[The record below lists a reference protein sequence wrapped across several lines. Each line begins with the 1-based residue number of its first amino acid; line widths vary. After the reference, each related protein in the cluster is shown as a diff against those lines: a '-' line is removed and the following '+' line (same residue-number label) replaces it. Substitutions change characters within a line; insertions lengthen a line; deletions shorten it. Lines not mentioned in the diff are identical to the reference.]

1 MLKKYIINILLVF
14 LLSFGAVQIS
24 FAAPEDTATQDVT
37 EFVDDGTPAPHAK
50 AAILVDMKSD
60 KVLFAKNENERMYP
74 ASTTKILTSI
84 IALENLALDEIV
96 VAQPEAIT
104 PITNNHSHMG
114 IIIGEELT
122 VEQLL
127 YGTLVYS
134 ANDAANVLAVRI
146 AGSIEAFAQMMNT
159 KATELGAVNSHF
171 VNPHG
176 YHNDNHYTTASDLTK
191 ITKYAMQ
198 NEKFREIVKT
208 DMYTMGATNKYK
220 EIRYLSNTNHL
231 VSRRRYYQYF
241 YDKAIGIKT
250 GFTDEAGSCLVS
262 AAVDGDTELLSVVM
276 NCQNTTMVSNGA
288 YSFVDSKNL
297 LQYGFDNFKYIT
309 VAANGDILSDSAVYE
324 ARDNVRVVLTVDNP
338 ISGLLPSDININD
351 VVKTPVL
358 NEKIAAPISKG
369 DVLGTIECSYQGEVI
384 GTANLIA
391 TNDVKKDY
399 IIAIIHLFIKIITNP
414 IFIILL
420 LIFVWLIVSSNI
432 RRAKKRKQRRS
443 QLNHFN
449 PDVYQPREREYQR
462 HRRH

>member
-1 MLKKYIINILLVF
+1 MFKKYIISTLLVF
-14 LLSFGAVQIS
+14 ILSVSVTQIS
-24 FAAPEDTATQDVT
+24 LATPEETAAQTET

-50 AAILVDMKSD
+50 AALLIDMKSD

-84 IALENLALDEIV
+84 IALENLALDEV
-96 VAQPEAIT
+96 VTAQTEAIS
-104 PITNNHSHMG
+104 PITNKHSHMG
-114 IIIGEELT
+114 ILIGEELT

-146 AGSIEAFAQMMNT
+146 AGSLDAFAQMMNA
-159 KATELGAVNSHF
+159 KAAELGMQNSNF

-176 YHNDNHYTTASDLTK
+176 FHDDNHYTTAADLAK
-191 ITKYAMQ
+191 VTKYAMQ

-208 DMYTMGATNKYK
+208 DMHIMGPTNKYN
-220 EIRYLSNTNHL
+220 EERYLSNTNHL
-231 VSRRRYYQYF
+231 VSRRRQYQYF
-241 YDKAIGIKT
+241 YDKAIGVKT

-262 AAVDGDTELLSVVM
+262 AAVDGDTELISVVM
-276 NCQNTTMVSNGA
+276 NCKNTTMVANGA
-288 YSFVDSKNL
+288 YSFVDSKRL

-309 VAANGDILSDSAVYE
+309 VAATGDILSDSAVYE
-324 ARDNVRVVLTVDNP
+324 AKDNVRVVLTVETP

-351 VVKTPVL
+351 VVKNTVL

-391 TNDVKKDY
+391 TNDVEKDY
-399 IIAIIHLFIKIITNP
+399 IVAVIHLFIKTITNP
-414 IFIILL
+414 VFIILV
-420 LIFVWLIVSSNI
+420 LIFVWLIVSSKI

-449 PDVYQPREREYQR
+449 PDIYQPREREYQR
-462 HRRH
+462 RRRR